1 MTPTSDP
8 AAWRLGAQ
16 KPKRLIAVL
25 HGVGDSAQGLMPVGE
40 YLVQNLADTAAV
52 VLDGHQPWDGGVGM
66 GRQWFSL
73 SGVSFDNLND
83 RVAEALP
90 LLWARLDKLVADE
103 GLTHAE
109 LVLFGFSQ
117 GAMMT
122 LSSAA
127 TGRSFAAGLAFSG
140 RLAAPIGPPLPGS
153 PRLFITHGLQD
164 GVVPAADGERAA
176 RELTAAGYKVTFG
189 TVSGLAH
196 SIALTQLE
204 AAVKFLGP
212 V

>member
-8 AAWRLGAQ
+8 AAWRLGPPKA
-16 KPKRLIAVL
+16 KRLIAVL
-25 HGVGDSAQGLMPVGE
+25 HGVGDSAQGLMPIGE
-40 YLVQNLADTAAV
+40 YLVQNLPDTAAV
-52 VLDGHQPWDGGVGM
+52 VLDGHQQWDGGPP

-73 SGVSFDNLND
+73 SGVSFDNLEG
-83 RVAEALP
+83 RVAEAMP

-127 TGRSFAAGLAFSG
+127 TGRTFAAGLAFSG
-140 RLAAPIGPPLPGS
+140 RLAAPIDPPRPGS

-176 RELTAAGYKVTFG
+176 RQLTAAGYKVTFG
-189 TVSGLAH
+189 TVANLAH
-196 SIALTQLE
+196 SIALPQLE
-204 AAVKFLGP
+204 AAAKFLGSA
-212 V
+212 